1 MDFIGA
7 SFGANAQLLKFW
19 QNEGYQVARI
29 GFTKDKASG
38 EHSALVLCAVS
49 DKGHFFER
57 KIINEFYGS
66 FDYLLTDEYKSLAA
80 PLVWQI
86 LHHCPDKS
94 LPKLSSHQLSSV
106 ADFINKKRQFSH
118 CVRAL
123 HYWCLLH
130 CKETYHPKVLLLIE
144 RILQKKSVENVCL
157 NHLLTGKKMLNEAL
171 IQYISHHQSK

>member
-1 MDFIGA
+1 
-7 SFGANAQLLKFW
+7 
-19 QNEGYQVARI
+19 
-29 GFTKDKASG
+29 
-38 EHSALVLCAVS
+38 VLCAVS
-49 DKGHFFER
+49 DKGQFFER

-94 LPKLSSHQLSSV
+94 LPQLSSHQLSSV

-130 CKETYHPKVLLLIE
+130 CKETYHPNVLLLIE